1 MGDESNM
8 TMPTPDK
15 ASHFV
20 AADTFGRPLRS
31 LRLSVTDRCNLRCK
45 YCMPEEDYVWL
56 PREDVLT
63 HEEMATLTGYFTD
76 LGVDRVRLTGGE
88 PLLRRD
94 LPRLIR
100 LLVQNRRVMDIAL
113 TTNGILLA
121 DQAEAL
127 FDAGLHRVTVSLD
140 TLRPERFRQLTRRD
154 EYARVMEGIESVARA
169 GFTGLKL
176 DTVAIRGFNDD
187 ELVALIEFGKRVQAE
202 VRFIE
207 YMDVGGANEW
217 SQQKV
222 LSRAAMLALL
232 TAHYGTIEPMPERG
246 TAPAQ
251 RFLLPDGTTFGI
263 IPSTTTPF
271 CATCDR
277 SRVTA
282 DGMWYRCLYATA
294 GTDLRKP
301 LRVGASADEM
311 RAVIRAGWEGRR
323 DRGAEDRKALERDG
337 LRVGGLIG
345 IEKLRED
352 PHLEMHARGG

>member
-1 MGDESNM
+1 MNESPKD
-8 TMPTPDK
+8 TVQAAVVDK
-15 ASHFV
+15 Y
-20 AADTFGRPLRS
+20 GRPLKS
-31 LRLSVTDRCNLRCK
+31 LRLSVTDRCNLRCR

-63 HEEMATLTGYFTD
+63 HEEMAGLTGYFTD
-76 LGVDRVRLTGGE
+76 LGVDRVRVTGGE
-88 PLLRRD
+88 PLLRRN

-100 LLVQNRRVMDIAL
+100 LLLQNRRVTDVAL

-127 FDAGLHRVTVSLD
+127 YEAGLHRITVSLD
-140 TLRPERFRQLTRRD
+140 TLRPERFHRLTRHD
-154 EYARVMEGIESVARA
+154 EFARVMEGIQSVARA

-187 ELVALIEFGKRVQAE
+187 ELVDLIEFGKQVQAE

-217 SQQKV
+217 SQEKV
-222 LSRAAMLALL
+222 FSQAAMLTLL
-232 TAHYGTIEPMPERG
+232 SEHYGTIEPMPERG
-246 TAPAQ
+246 AAPAQ

-263 IPSTTTPF
+263 IPSTTMPF

-282 DGMWYRCLYATA
+282 DGMWYRCLYATE
-294 GTDLRKP
+294 GTDLRKS
-301 LRVGASADEM
+301 LRAGASDDEM
-311 RAVIRAGWEGRR
+311 RALIRAAWEGRR
-323 DRGAEDRKALERDG
+323 DRGAEERKALERDG
-337 LRVGGLIG
+337 LRVGGFID
-345 IEKLRED
+345 IEKLREN

>member
-1 MGDESNM
+1 MSQSQE
-8 TMPTPDK
+8 
-15 ASHFV
+15 HRERV
-20 AADTFGRPLRS
+20 ADLFGRPLKS
-31 LRLSVTDRCNLRCK
+31 LRLSVTDRCNLRCA
-45 YCMPEEDYVWL
+45 YCMPEQDYVWL

-63 HEEMATLTGYFTD
+63 HEEMANLTGFFTD

-88 PLLRRD
+88 PLLRRG
-94 LPRLIR
+94 LPELIR
-100 LLVQNRRVMDIAL
+100 LLRQNQRVTDLAL

-121 DQAEAL
+121 DYAEEL
-127 FDAGLHRVTVSLD
+127 YEAGLHRITVSLD
-140 TLRPERFRQLTRRD
+140 TLRPERFLQLTRRD
-154 EYARVMEGIESVARA
+154 EYARVLEGIESMGRV

-176 DTVAIRGFNDD
+176 DSVAIRGFNDD
-187 ELVALIEFGKRVQAE
+187 ELVDLIEFGKQVQAE

-217 SQQKV
+217 SQDKV
-222 LSRAAMLALL
+222 FSRAAMLSRLSEY
-232 TAHYGTIEPMPERG
+232 YGAIEPMPERG
-246 TAPAQ
+246 AAPAQ

-277 SRVTA
+277 SRLTA

-294 GTDLRKP
+294 GTDLRKS
-301 LRVGASADEM
+301 LRAGTSADEM
-311 RAVIRAGWEGRR
+311 RALIRAGWEGRR
-323 DRGAEDRKALERDG
+323 DRGAEERKALERDG
-337 LRVGGLIG
+337 LRVGGLID